1 MLIQYIQFRY
11 FKEVKTNLNKNN
23 ELLQVWFYENHM
35 VLDPGNFHYL
45 TIIKYIS
52 NESVVL
58 SKDAEHAEAEL
69 FGVIIR

>member
-1 MLIQYIQFRY
+1 MQKAYICHFADVNSIYSIQ
-11 FKEVKTNLNKNN
+11 V
-23 ELLQVWFYENHM
+23 QVWFYENHM

>member
-23 ELLQVWFYENHM
+23 KLLQVWFYENHM
-35 VLDPGNFHYL
+35 VLHPRNFHYV

-58 SKDAEHAEAEL
+58 SKEAEHAEAEL